1 MSASS
6 FYPTI
11 NTPTRT
17 SKATSKTLIDNISYN
32 DFTKEIS
39 RWNILTSISNHLT
52 EYLSISNQT
61 EVSLNN
67 SKTKLQKLEKLIR
80 NIFWSDLEI
89 WTGIAT

>member
-6 FYPTI
+6 FCPTI

-52 EYLSISNQT
+52 EYLLISNQT
-61 EVSLNN
+61 EVFLNN
-67 SKTKLQKLEKLIR
+67 SKKETPKIGKISKKYFLE
-80 NIFWSDLEI
+80 
-89 WTGIAT
+89 

>member
-52 EYLSISNQT
+52 EYLLISNQT
-61 EVSLNN
+61 EVFLNS
-67 SKTKLQKLEKLIR
+67 SKKETPKIGKISKKYFLE
-80 NIFWSDLEI
+80 
-89 WTGIAT
+89 